1 MKKKRRYERKKKK
14 KTLQKELP
22 QKPYKKPLQMK
33 LLIELPQKPHKKP
46 LQMKLQKKRRMIEEV
61 IFSQSK
67 KVAESKLARTDE
79 QGIV

>member
-1 MKKKRRYERKKKK
+1 
-14 KTLQKELP
+14 
-22 QKPYKKPLQMK
+22 MK

-67 KVAESKLARTDE
+67 KVAESKLARIDE

>member
-1 MKKKRRYERKKKK
+1 
-14 KTLQKELP
+14 
-22 QKPYKKPLQMK
+22 MK

-67 KVAESKLARTDE
+67 KDRRKQASTN
-79 QGIV
+79 